1 MDYQV
6 TFPLRYLQAARLIA
20 PKKDIR
26 QYLMG
31 VAVSQGHVVGC
42 DGHMVGAI
50 RCEAADG
57 LPEVITPN
65 DQIDFYLKKIKG
77 WAGEDVTIEWG
88 EDRKGR
94 ITNGIIEEQFVAYD
108 GRYPDFQRVLVHH
121 TKPAGNPQF
130 QWHKLVTFEKVA
142 EALGVGRRDEHKAY
156 LLPDGNENAAR
167 VIIPDHPEFQGAIM
181 PLRSK
186 FLGPSIR
193 LIGANTVETAE
204 DLV

>member
-1 MDYQV
+1 MHQV
-6 TFPLRYLQAARLIA
+6 TIPLRYLQAARLIA

-26 QYLMG
+26 RYLTG
-31 VAVSQGHVVGC
+31 VAISQGHVVGC
-42 DGHMVGAI
+42 DGHAVGAI

-57 LPEVITPN
+57 LPEVIIPN

-77 WAGEDVTIEWG
+77 WTGEDVTIEWG

-94 ITNGIIEEQFVAYD
+94 ITNYAIEEQFVAYD
-108 GRYPDFQRVLVHH
+108 GRYPDFQRVLAHH

-142 EALGVGRRDEHKAY
+142 EALGVNRRTEHKAY
-156 LLPDGNENAAR
+156 LLPDGPWNAAR
-167 VIIPDHPEFQGAIM
+167 VIIPDHPEFHGAVM
-181 PLRSK
+181 PLRPEA
-186 FLGPSIR
+186 LGPSIR
-193 LIGANTVETAE
+193 LIGANSVEAAE